1 MASEKATPAPRML
14 GGLPIGKSSAMVE
27 PNSIL
32 LYGKAKIGKTRLAGS
47 IIDVSNYE
55 NVLLIDCEKG
65 GSTLNRAYPN
75 VDVVQIPYMDARTLT
90 NTLDEINDDPTGAG
104 YDAVIVDT
112 LSTAQNWILRA
123 ITGGKKAEFDHW
135 SAFGEGF
142 MDMVWQCH
150 HAKPLYIF
158 NFHQMTVENK
168 LTGEIETHPFVKSA
182 AKNSIANVPDIV
194 AHMKPQMMG
203 GQPERVVRLGIS
215 TSADSGN
222 RIEELPDALVNP
234 DMPTIFSYIRGELDA
249 DGVPTIPEP
258 QPIVTE
264 ELTAD

>member
-1 MASEKATPAPRML
+1 MSSKEPAPRL
-14 GGLPIGKSSAMVE
+14 INGLPIHKASAMIE

-55 NVLLIDCEKG
+55 RVLLVDCEKG

-75 VDVVQIPYMDARTLT
+75 VDVVNIDYMDAKMLT
-90 NTLDEINDDPTGAG
+90 TTLDTINEDPTGAG
-104 YDAVIVDT
+104 YDCVIVDT

-123 ITGGKKAEFDHW
+123 ITKGKKAEFDHW

-150 HAKPLYIF
+150 HAKPMYIF

-182 AKNSIANVPDIV
+182 AKNSIANVSDIV
-194 AHMKPQMMG
+194 AHMKPQMIN
-203 GQPERVVRLGIS
+203 GQAERVVRLGIS

-234 DMPTIFSYIRGELDA
+234 DMSTIFSYIRGELDA
-249 DGVPTIPEP
+249 DGVPIIREA
-258 QPIVTE
+258 QPIVVE
-264 ELTAD
+264 EPSAD